1 MATFSEGFL
10 EALRSGIWLSKETTS
25 KNWDN
30 GKSLA
35 IHNGKSEVEVAIGLA
50 EASYYQ
56 GFLDALEWLLR
67 DERVEELK
75 KAASTVND
83 ANIVPIHQ
91 RN

>member
-1 MATFSEGFL
+1 MAAFSDGFL
-10 EALRSGIWLSKETTS
+10 ETLRSGIWLSKETTS

-35 IHNGKSEVEVAIGLA
+35 MDTGRSELEVAIGLA

-56 GFLDALEWLLR
+56 GFLDALEWIMHV
-67 DERVEELK
+67 DRVEELK
-75 KAASTVND
+75 KAAETVND
-83 ANIVPIHQ
+83 TNIVQPHQ